1 MKYFY
6 GVLTILGIAF
16 PYMAFIPWIGEN
28 GFNLTML
35 LSEARQN
42 RISEFAWLDVLISA
56 VVLIGFIIYEGK
68 RIGVK
73 HMWLP
78 ILGTLTAGV
87 SFGLPL
93 FLLLREIHMDKMKNR

>member
-1 MKYFY
+1 M
-6 GVLTILGIAF
+6 LTILGIVL

-56 VVLIGFIIYEGK
+56 VVSIGFIIYEGK

-78 ILGTLTAGV
+78 IIGTLTVGV

>member
-1 MKYFY
+1 MKYFF
-6 GVLTILGIAF
+6 GVLTILGIAL
-16 PYMAFIPWIGEN
+16 PHMSFIPWIGEN

-35 LSEARQN
+35 LGEARQN

-68 RIGVK
+68 RIGIK
-73 HMWLP
+73 YMWVP
-78 ILGTLTAGV
+78 IIGTLTAGV

-93 FLLLREIHMDKMKNR
+93 FLFLREIHMDKMKNR

>member
-1 MKYFY
+1 
-6 GVLTILGIAF
+6 
-16 PYMAFIPWIGEN
+16 MAFIPWIGEN
-28 GFNLTML
+28 GFNVTML
-35 LSEARQN
+35 LGDARQN

-78 ILGTLTAGV
+78 IIGTLIAGV
-87 SFGLPL
+87 SFDCHY
-93 FLLLREIHMDKMKNR
+93 FYYCVKFIWIK